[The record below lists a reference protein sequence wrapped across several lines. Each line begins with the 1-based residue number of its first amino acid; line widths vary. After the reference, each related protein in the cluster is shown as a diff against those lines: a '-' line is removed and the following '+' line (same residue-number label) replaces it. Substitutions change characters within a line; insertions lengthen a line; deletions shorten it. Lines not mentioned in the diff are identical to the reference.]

1 MKTKKLLTA
10 LIFVLLSHTAFSQ
23 GRPVVS
29 DISVIP
35 REGGINIKWT
45 INSDTNPKFTGFV
58 IFRDTKQFS
67 SYDQITENNMIASLA
82 SNVREYFDETKDFK
96 EYFYII
102 FAATDNGIYK
112 MILPALNTNT
122 TGIRAKKKSAS
133 NQTVITPDETASKQD
148 NKFADPSE
156 KMRSI
161 PLPKAQLTGTQNQAG
176 KFGEK
181 AMNAPKD
188 LAKDYINKK
197 NKITKMHIFEEDLV
211 CPEGGDEYFL
221 FKILKSTFAKKDFK
235 NAIVQLKDFL
245 AVNRS
250 PETTKRA
257 HFYLGESYYFTKDYQ
272 NALYMFLEVQNDYNE
287 LSQKWIDSSLDL
299 IEIK

>member
-1 MKTKKLLTA
+1 MKKLLTA
-10 LIFVLLSHTAFSQ
+10 LIFVLLSHAAFSQ

-29 DISVIP
+29 DISAVP
-35 REGGINIKWT
+35 REGGIFLKWG
-45 INSDTNPKFTGFV
+45 INYQTNPVCTGFA
-58 IFRDTKQFS
+58 IFRDTKQIT
-67 SYDQITENNMIASLA
+67 SYSQITESNLVAELA
-82 SNVREYFDETKDFK
+82 SNVLEYFDKTQDFK
-96 EYFYII
+96 EYFYIVL
-102 FAATDNGIYK
+102 ATTDNGIYK

-133 NQTVITPDETASKQD
+133 NQTVITPDESTSKHD
-148 NKFADPSE
+148 TKFTDPSE
-156 KMRSI
+156 KMRNI

-197 NKITKMHIFEEDLV
+197 NKISKMHIFEEDLI

-235 NAIVQLKDFL
+235 NAILQLNDFL
-245 AVNRS
+245 TVNRS

>member
-1 MKTKKLLTA
+1 MKKLLTV
-10 LIFVLLSHTAFSQ
+10 LIVTFISHVVFAQ
-23 GRPVVS
+23 ARPVAS
-29 DISVIP
+29 DISVVP
-35 REGGINIKWT
+35 REGGINIKWL
-45 INSDTNPKFTGFV
+45 INYETNPKVTGFV

-67 SYDQITENNMIASLA
+67 SYDQITEKNMIAELA
-82 SNVREYFDETKDFK
+82 SNVNEYFDETKDFK
-96 EYFYII
+96 EYFYIV
-102 FAATDNGIYK
+102 FANTENGIYK
-112 MILPALNTNT
+112 MILPALNTNMS
-122 TGIRAKKKSAS
+122 GVRAKKKSQS
-133 NQTVITPDETASKQD
+133 NETVLSPSDTSTKQN

-156 KMRSI
+156 KMRNI
-161 PLPKAQLTGTQNQAG
+161 PLPKAQLTGAQKQAG
-176 KFGEK
+176 QFGEK

-235 NAIVQLKDFL
+235 NAIIQLNDFL
-245 AVNRS
+245 RVNHSQEIINR
-250 PETTKRA
+250 TN
-257 HFYLGESYYFTKDYQ
+257 FYLGESYYFTKDYQ
-272 NALYMFLEVQNDYNE
+272 NALYKFLEVQNEYKE